1 MITLVEFTKL
11 FGAGTAKSSL
21 TPSEE
26 GNEAPSVQNAQE
38 LEKALDKLVTEYL
51 WHAELDD
58 ACVAIQTFID
68 ELNSIESQAQGL

>member
-1 MITLVEFTKL
+1 MITLAEFTKIVPS
-11 FGAGTAKSSL
+11 GTAKSSL
-21 TPSEE
+21 TQAEE
-26 GNEAPSVQNAQE
+26 GNETPSVQNTQA
-38 LEKALDKLVTEYL
+38 LEKALDKLVSEYL